1 MDHKSKNNLPIL
13 YSFRRCPYAM
23 RARMAIH
30 ISGQKCELR
39 EVLLRDKPPS
49 MLEYSAKG
57 TVPVLILQDGK
68 VIDESLDVIDWALNL
83 NDPDDWQR
91 SKDKEKTKELIKIND
106 GEFKY
111 HLDRYKYS
119 KRYDNEDPEF
129 HRKKCLKFIESINNE
144 LNNSEYIFDDNISY
158 ADIVLL
164 PFIRQFRIADIDWFD
179 ALPYNNLKKWL
190 SGFLDST
197 LLNSIMK
204 KYDLWKE
211 GDKSIVFKKVISG

>member
-91 SKDKEKTKELIKIND
+91 SKDTKKTKELIKIND

-144 LNNSEYIFDDNISY
+144 LNNSKYIFDDNISY

-164 PFIRQFRIADIDWFD
+164 PFIRQFRIADIEWFD
-179 ALPYNNLKKWL
+179 SLPYNNLKKWL

-211 GDKSIVFKKVISG
+211 GDKSIVF

>member
-1 MDHKSKNNLPIL
+1 
-13 YSFRRCPYAM
+13 
-23 RARMAIH
+23 MAIH
-30 ISGQKCELR
+30 ISNQKCEIR

-49 MLEYSAKG
+49 MLEYSSKG
-57 TVPVLILQDGK
+57 TVPVLVLQSGE

-83 NDPDDWQR
+83 NDPNNWLR
-91 SKDKEKTKELIKIND
+91 SKENEETKKLIEIND
-106 GEFKY
+106 GEFKH

-129 HRKKCLKFIESINNE
+129 HKKKCLKFIESVNNE
-144 LNNSEYIFDDNISY
+144 LSNSKYIFDDNISY

-164 PFIRQFRIADIDWFD
+164 PFMRQFRIADMEWFD
-179 ALPYNNLKKWL
+179 SLPYDNLKEWL
-190 SGFLDST
+190 SSFLNSP

-211 GDKSIVFKKVISG
+211 GDDLTIF

>member
-1 MDHKSKNNLPIL
+1 LDHKSKNNLPIL

-30 ISGQKCELR
+30 ASGQKCELR

-49 MLEYSAKG
+49 MLEYSPKG
-57 TVPVLILQDGK
+57 TVPVLILQDGN

-91 SKDKEKTKELIKIND
+91 SKDTKKTKELIKIND

-129 HRKKCLKFIESINNE
+129 HRKKCLKFIESVNNE
-144 LNNSEYIFDDNISY
+144 LNYSKYIFDDNISY

-164 PFIRQFRIADIDWFD
+164 PFMRQFRIADMEWFD
-179 ALPYNNLKKWL
+179 SLPYDNLKEWL
-190 SGFLDST
+190 SSFLNSP

-211 GDKSIVFKKVISG
+211 GDDLVIF

>member
-83 NDPDDWQR
+83 NDPDNWQR
-91 SKDKEKTKELIKIND
+91 SKDTKKTKELIKIND

-129 HRKKCLKFIESINNE
+129 HRKKCLKFIESVNNE
-144 LNNSEYIFDDNISY
+144 LNNSKYIFDDNISY
-158 ADIVLL
+158 ADIVVL
-164 PFIRQFRIADIDWFD
+164 PFIRQFRIADIEWFD
-179 ALPYNNLKKWL
+179 SLPYNNLKKWL

-211 GDKSIVFKKVISG
+211 GDKSIVF

>member
-91 SKDKEKTKELIKIND
+91 SKDTKKTKELIKIND

-164 PFIRQFRIADIDWFD
+164 PFIRQFRIADIEWFD
-179 ALPYNNLKKWL
+179 SLPYDNLKKWL
-190 SGFLDST
+190 SSFLGSS

-211 GDKSIVFKKVISG
+211 GDKSIVF

>member
-1 MDHKSKNNLPIL
+1 
-13 YSFRRCPYAM
+13 
-23 RARMAIH
+23 MAVH

-49 MLEYSAKG
+49 MLEYSPKG
-57 TVPVLILQDGK
+57 TVPVLILQDGN

-91 SKDKEKTKELIKIND
+91 SKDTKKTKELIKIND

-129 HRKKCLKFIESINNE
+129 HRKKCLKFIETINNE
-144 LNNSEYIFDDNISY
+144 LNNSKYIFDDNISY
-158 ADIVLL
+158 IDIVLL
-164 PFIRQFRIADIDWFD
+164 PFMRQFRIADMEWFD
-179 ALPYNNLKKWL
+179 SLPYDNIKVWLLK
-190 SGFLDST
+190 FLDSS
-197 LLNSIMK
+197 LLNIIMK

-211 GDKSIVFKKVISG
+211 GDKSIVF

>member
-49 MLEYSAKG
+49 MIEYSAKG

-91 SKDKEKTKELIKIND
+91 SKDTKKTKELIKIND
-106 GEFKY
+106 VEFKY

-129 HRKKCLKFIESINNE
+129 HRKKCLKFIESVNNE
-144 LNNSEYIFDDNISY
+144 LNNSKYIFDDNISY

-164 PFIRQFRIADIDWFD
+164 PFIRQFRIADIEWFD
-179 ALPYNNLKKWL
+179 SLPYDNLKKWL
-190 SGFLDST
+190 SSFLDSS
-197 LLNSIMK
+197 LLHSIMK

-211 GDKSIVFKKVISG
+211 GDKSIVF

>member
-30 ISGQKCELR
+30 ISGQKCQLR

-129 HRKKCLKFIESINNE
+129 YKKKCLKFIESINNE
-144 LNNSEYIFDDNISY
+144 LNNSKYIFDDNISY
-158 ADIVLL
+158 ADIVVL
-164 PFIRQFRIADIDWFD
+164 PFIRQFRIADIEWFD
-179 ALPYNNLKKWL
+179 SLPYDNLKKWL
-190 SGFLDST
+190 SRFLDSS
-197 LLNSIMK
+197 LLNSSMK

-211 GDKSIVFKKVISG
+211 GDKSIVF

>member
-1 MDHKSKNNLPIL
+1 MDHNSKNNLPIL

-83 NDPDDWQR
+83 NDPDNWQR
-91 SKDKEKTKELIKIND
+91 SKDTKKTKELIKIND

-129 HRKKCLKFIESINNE
+129 HRKKCLKFIESVNNE
-144 LNNSEYIFDDNISY
+144 LNNSKYIFDDNISY

-211 GDKSIVFKKVISG
+211 GDKSIVF

>member
-30 ISGQKCELR
+30 ISGQRCELR

-144 LNNSEYIFDDNISY
+144 LNNSKYIFDDNISY

-164 PFIRQFRIADIDWFD
+164 PFIRQFRIADIEWFD
-179 ALPYNNLKKWL
+179 SLPYDNLKKWL
-190 SGFLDST
+190 SSFLDSS
-197 LLNSIMK
+197 LLHSIMK

-211 GDKSIVFKKVISG
+211 GDKSIVF

>member
-1 MDHKSKNNLPIL
+1 
-13 YSFRRCPYAM
+13 M

-30 ISGQKCELR
+30 ISGQKCEIR
-39 EVLLRDKPPS
+39 EVLLRNKPPS
-49 MLEYSAKG
+49 MLEYSPKG
-57 TVPVLILQDGK
+57 TVPVLVLQDGN

-91 SKDKEKTKELIKIND
+91 SKDTKKTKELIKIND

-129 HRKKCLKFIESINNE
+129 HRKKCLKFIESVNNE
-144 LNNSEYIFDDNISY
+144 LNNSKYIFDDNISY

-164 PFIRQFRIADIDWFD
+164 PFIRQYRIADIEWFD
-179 ALPYNNLKKWL
+179 SLPYNNLKKWL
-190 SGFLDST
+190 SSFLDSY

-211 GDKSIVFKKVISG
+211 GDEVTIF

>member
-30 ISGQKCELR
+30 ASGQKCELR

-49 MLEYSAKG
+49 MIEYSLKG
-57 TVPVLILQDGK
+57 TVPVLILQDGN

-83 NDPDDWQR
+83 NDPDNWQR
-91 SKDKEKTKELIKIND
+91 SKDNEKTKELIKIND
-106 GEFKY
+106 GEFKH

-129 HRKKCLKFIESINNE
+129 HRKKCLKFIELINNE

-164 PFIRQFRIADIDWFD
+164 PFIRQFRIADMEWFD
-179 ALPYNNLKKWL
+179 SLPYDNLKKWL
-190 SGFLDST
+190 SSFLDSS
-197 LLNSIMK
+197 LLHSIMK

-211 GDKSIVFKKVISG
+211 GDKSIVF

>member
-1 MDHKSKNNLPIL
+1 LDHKSKNNLPIL

-49 MLEYSAKG
+49 MLEYSPKG
-57 TVPVLILQDGK
+57 TVPVLVLQDGN

-83 NDPDDWQR
+83 NDPGDWQR
-91 SKDKEKTKELIKIND
+91 SKDTKKTKELIKIND

-129 HRKKCLKFIESINNE
+129 HRKKCLKFIESVNNE
-144 LNNSEYIFDDNISY
+144 LNNSKYIFDDNISY
-158 ADIVLL
+158 ADIVVL
-164 PFIRQFRIADIDWFD
+164 PFIRQFRIADIEWFD
-179 ALPYNNLKKWL
+179 SLPYDNLKKWL
-190 SGFLDST
+190 SSFLDSS

-204 KYDLWKE
+204 KYDLWQE
-211 GDKSIVFKKVISG
+211 GDSLIIF

>member
-30 ISGQKCELR
+30 ISGQKCEIR

-91 SKDKEKTKELIKIND
+91 SKDTKKTKELIKIND

-129 HRKKCLKFIESINNE
+129 HRKKCLKFIESVNNE
-144 LNNSEYIFDDNISY
+144 LNNSKYIFDDNISY

-211 GDKSIVFKKVISG
+211 GDKSIIF

>member
-1 MDHKSKNNLPIL
+1 
-13 YSFRRCPYAM
+13 
-23 RARMAIH
+23 MAIH

-57 TVPVLILQDGK
+57 TVPVLILQDGN
-68 VIDESLDVIDWALNL
+68 VIDESLDVIDWALSL

-91 SKDKEKTKELIKIND
+91 SKDTKKTKELIKVND

-129 HRKKCLKFIESINNE
+129 HRKKCLKFIESVNNE
-144 LNNSEYIFDDNISY
+144 LNNSKYIFDDNISY

-164 PFIRQFRIADIDWFD
+164 PFIRQFRIADIEWFD
-179 ALPYNNLKKWL
+179 SLPYDNLKKWL
-190 SGFLDST
+190 SSFLGSS

-211 GDKSIVFKKVISG
+211 GDKSIVF

>member
-1 MDHKSKNNLPIL
+1 
-13 YSFRRCPYAM
+13 
-23 RARMAIH
+23 MAIH

-49 MLEYSAKG
+49 MLEYSLKG
-57 TVPVLILQDGK
+57 TVPVLILQDGN

-91 SKDKEKTKELIKIND
+91 SKDTKKTKELIKIND

-129 HRKKCLKFIESINNE
+129 HRKKCLKFIESVNNE
-144 LNNSEYIFDDNISY
+144 LNNSKYIFDDNISY

-164 PFIRQFRIADIDWFD
+164 PFIRQFRIADMEWFD
-179 ALPYNNLKKWL
+179 SLPYDNLKEWL
-190 SGFLDST
+190 SSFLNSP

-211 GDKSIVFKKVISG
+211 GDDLIIF

>member
-30 ISGQKCELR
+30 ASGQKCELR

-49 MLEYSAKG
+49 MLAYSAKG

-68 VIDESLDVIDWALNL
+68 IIDESLDVIDWALNL

-164 PFIRQFRIADIDWFD
+164 PFIRQFRIADIEWFD
-179 ALPYNNLKKWL
+179 SLPYDNLKKWL
-190 SGFLDST
+190 SSFLNSS

-211 GDKSIVFKKVISG
+211 GDKSIIF

>member
-30 ISGQKCELR
+30 ASGQKCELR

-49 MLEYSAKG
+49 MIEYSLKG
-57 TVPVLILQDGK
+57 TVPVLILQDGN

-83 NDPDDWQR
+83 NDPDNWQR
-91 SKDKEKTKELIKIND
+91 SKDNEKTKELIKIND
-106 GEFKY
+106 GEFKH

-129 HRKKCLKFIESINNE
+129 HRKKCLKFIESVNNE
-144 LNNSEYIFDDNISY
+144 LNNSKYIFDDNISY

-164 PFIRQFRIADIDWFD
+164 PFIRQFRIADIEWFD
-179 ALPYNNLKKWL
+179 SLPYDNLKKWL
-190 SGFLDST
+190 SSFLDSS

-211 GDKSIVFKKVISG
+211 GDKSIVF

>member
-30 ISGQKCELR
+30 ISDQRCELR

-49 MLEYSAKG
+49 MLQYSAKG

-164 PFIRQFRIADIDWFD
+164 PFIRQFRIADIEWFD
-179 ALPYNNLKKWL
+179 SLPYNNLKKWL
-190 SGFLDST
+190 SSFLDSY

-211 GDKSIVFKKVISG
+211 GDKSIVF

>member
-30 ISGQKCELR
+30 ISDQRCELR

-129 HRKKCLKFIESINNE
+129 HRKRCLKFIESINNE

-164 PFIRQFRIADIDWFD
+164 PFIRQFRIADIEWFD
-179 ALPYNNLKKWL
+179 SLPYDNLKKWL
-190 SGFLDST
+190 SSFLDSS

-211 GDKSIVFKKVISG
+211 GDKSIVF

>member
-1 MDHKSKNNLPIL
+1 LDNKLKNNLPIL

-30 ISGQKCELR
+30 ISNQKCEIR

-49 MLEYSAKG
+49 MLEYSSKG
-57 TVPVLILQDGK
+57 TVPVLVLQSGE

-83 NDPDDWQR
+83 NDPNNWLR
-91 SKDKEKTKELIKIND
+91 SKENEETKKLIEIND
-106 GEFKY
+106 GEFKH

-129 HRKKCLKFIESINNE
+129 HKKKCLKFIESVNNE
-144 LNNSEYIFDDNISY
+144 LSNSKYIFDDNISY

-164 PFIRQFRIADIDWFD
+164 PFMRQFRIADMEWFD
-179 ALPYNNLKKWL
+179 SLPYDNLKKWL
-190 SGFLDST
+190 SSFLESS

-204 KYDLWKE
+204 KHDLWKE
-211 GDKSIVFKKVISG
+211 GDGVTIF

>member
-119 KRYDNEDPEF
+119 KRYDNEDPEL

-164 PFIRQFRIADIDWFD
+164 PFIRQFRIADIEWFD
-179 ALPYNNLKKWL
+179 SLPYDNLKKWL
-190 SGFLDST
+190 SSFLGSS

-211 GDKSIVFKKVISG
+211 GDKSIVF

>member
-91 SKDKEKTKELIKIND
+91 SKDTKKTKELIKIND

-129 HRKKCLKFIESINNE
+129 HKKKCLKFIELINNE
-144 LNNSEYIFDDNISY
+144 LNNSKYIFDDNISY
-158 ADIVLL
+158 ADIVVL
-164 PFIRQFRIADIDWFD
+164 PFIRQFRIADIEWFD
-179 ALPYNNLKKWL
+179 SLPYDNLKNWL
-190 SGFLDST
+190 SNFLDSS
-197 LLNSIMK
+197 LLNSSMK

-211 GDKSIVFKKVISG
+211 GDKSIVF

>member
-1 MDHKSKNNLPIL
+1 
-13 YSFRRCPYAM
+13 M

-30 ISGQKCELR
+30 ISGQKCEIR
-39 EVLLRDKPPS
+39 EVLLRNKPPS
-49 MLEYSAKG
+49 MLEYSPKG
-57 TVPVLILQDGK
+57 TVPVLVLQDGN

-91 SKDKEKTKELIKIND
+91 SKNTEKTKELIKIND

-129 HRKKCLKFIESINNE
+129 HKKKCLKFIESINNE
-144 LNNSEYIFDDNISY
+144 LNNSKYIFDDNISY
-158 ADIVLL
+158 ADIVVL
-164 PFIRQFRIADIDWFD
+164 PFIRQFRIADMEWFD
-179 ALPYNNLKKWL
+179 SLPYDNLKNWL
-190 SGFLDST
+190 SNFLDSS
-197 LLNSIMK
+197 LLNSSMK

-211 GDKSIVFKKVISG
+211 GDKSIVF

>member
-30 ISGQKCELR
+30 ISGQRCELR

-68 VIDESLDVIDWALNL
+68 VIDESLDVIDWALNI

-106 GEFKY
+106 GEFKN
-111 HLDRYKYS
+111 HLYRYKYS

-129 HRKKCLKFIESINNE
+129 HRKKCLKFIESVNNE
-144 LNNSEYIFDDNISY
+144 LNNSKYIFDDYISY

-164 PFIRQFRIADIDWFD
+164 PFIRQFRLADIEWFD
-179 ALPYNNLKKWL
+179 SLPYDNLKKWL
-190 SGFLDST
+190 SSFLGSS

-211 GDKSIVFKKVISG
+211 GDKSIVF

>member
-30 ISGQKCELR
+30 ISDQRCELR

-57 TVPVLILQDGK
+57 TVPVLNLQDGK

-91 SKDKEKTKELIKIND
+91 SKDTKKTKELIKIND

-129 HRKKCLKFIESINNE
+129 HRKKCLKFIESVNNE
-144 LNNSEYIFDDNISY
+144 LNNSKYIFDDNISY
-158 ADIVLL
+158 ADIVVL

-179 ALPYNNLKKWL
+179 ALPNNNLKKCL

-211 GDKSIVFKKVISG
+211 GDKSIVF

>member
-1 MDHKSKNNLPIL
+1 
-13 YSFRRCPYAM
+13 
-23 RARMAIH
+23 MAIH
-30 ISGQKCELR
+30 ISGQRCELR

-68 VIDESLDVIDWALNL
+68 VIDDSLDVIDWALNL

-91 SKDKEKTKELIKIND
+91 SKDTKKTKELIKIND

-129 HRKKCLKFIESINNE
+129 HRKKCLKFIESVNNE
-144 LNNSEYIFDDNISY
+144 LSNSKYIFDDNISY

-164 PFIRQFRIADIDWFD
+164 PFIRQFRIADIEWFD
-179 ALPYNNLKKWL
+179 SLPYDNLKKWL
-190 SGFLDST
+190 SSFLDSS

-204 KYDLWKE
+204 KYDLWQE
-211 GDKSIVFKKVISG
+211 GDSLIIF

>member
-30 ISGQKCELR
+30 ISGQKCEIR

-57 TVPVLILQDGK
+57 TVPVLILQDCK
-68 VIDESLDVIDWALNL
+68 VNDESLDVIDWALNL

-164 PFIRQFRIADIDWFD
+164 PFIRQFRIADIEWFD
-179 ALPYNNLKKWL
+179 SLPYNNLKKWL
-190 SGFLDST
+190 SSFLGSS

-211 GDKSIVFKKVISG
+211 GDKSIVF

>member
-68 VIDESLDVIDWALNL
+68 IIDESLDVIDWALNL

-129 HRKKCLKFIESINNE
+129 HRKKCLKFIELINNE

-164 PFIRQFRIADIDWFD
+164 PFIRQFRIADIEWFD
-179 ALPYNNLKKWL
+179 SLPYDNLKKWL
-190 SGFLDST
+190 SSFLGSS

-211 GDKSIVFKKVISG
+211 GDKSIVF